1 MEAKTL
7 AKITRKRCRLCQHEE
22 RDDLEKQL
30 YNMEITVDELD
41 EAMGW
46 PSGTSSKH
54 LRNHMGEYEDKSNP
68 RCVLCTD
75 ENRSHYEMQIREGE
89 LKPSELAETLGT
101 TTAQIR
107 KHMSSH
113 LQPLVQKSAAQ
124 IIARKEV
131 DEIDVLARNVQGL
144 DDKLTQLLQDDDLED
159 PRYVDSLTKLAREV
173 RESLKYLLEFK
184 GKLVH
189 RREETIIHTQMEIVQ
204 EVLIRQHP
212 DVWISIRDE
221 MQKRMA

>member
-1 MEAKTL
+1 M
-7 AKITRKRCRLCQHEE
+7 
-22 RDDLEKQL
+22 
-30 YNMEITVDELD
+30 
-41 EAMGW
+41 
-46 PSGTSSKH
+46 
-54 LRNHMGEYEDKSNP
+54 
-68 RCVLCTD
+68 
-75 ENRSHYEMQIREGE
+75 
-89 LKPSELAETLGT
+89 
-101 TTAQIR
+101 
-107 KHMSSH
+107 
-113 LQPLVQKSAAQ
+113 
-124 IIARKEV
+124 
-131 DEIDVLARNVQGL
+131 QGL

-212 DVWISIRDE
+212 DVWMSIRDE

>member
-1 MEAKTL
+1 
-7 AKITRKRCRLCQHEE
+7 
-22 RDDLEKQL
+22 
-30 YNMEITVDELD
+30 
-41 EAMGW
+41 
-46 PSGTSSKH
+46 
-54 LRNHMGEYEDKSNP
+54 
-68 RCVLCTD
+68 
-75 ENRSHYEMQIREGE
+75 
-89 LKPSELAETLGT
+89 
-101 TTAQIR
+101 
-107 KHMSSH
+107 
-113 LQPLVQKSAAQ
+113 
-124 IIARKEV
+124 
-131 DEIDVLARNVQGL
+131 
-144 DDKLTQLLQDDDLED
+144 LQDDDLED

>member
-1 MEAKTL
+1 
-7 AKITRKRCRLCQHEE
+7 
-22 RDDLEKQL
+22 
-30 YNMEITVDELD
+30 MEITVDELD
-41 EAMGW
+41 EAMSW

-54 LRNHMGEYEDKSNP
+54 LRNHMGEFEDKSNP

-75 ENRSHYEMQIREGE
+75 GNRSQYELGIKDGN
-89 LKPSELAETLGT
+89 LKPSDVADELNT
-101 TTAQIR
+101 TKAQIM
-107 KHMSSH
+107 KHMKSH

-124 IIARKEV
+124 IIAKKEI

-204 EVLIRQHP
+204 EVLVRQHP
-212 DVWISIRDE
+212 EVWMNIRDE

>member
-1 MEAKTL
+1 
-7 AKITRKRCRLCQHEE
+7 
-22 RDDLEKQL
+22 
-30 YNMEITVDELD
+30 MEITVDELD
-41 EAMGW
+41 EAMSW

-54 LRNHMGEYEDKSNP
+54 LRNHMGEFEDKSNP

-75 ENRSHYEMQIREGE
+75 ANRSQYELGIKDGN
-89 LKPSELAETLGT
+89 LKPSEVADELNT
-101 TTAQIR
+101 TKAQIM
-107 KHMSSH
+107 KHMKSH

-124 IIARKEV
+124 IIAKKEI

-144 DDKLTQLLQDDDLED
+144 DEKLTQLLQDDDLED
-159 PRYVDSLTKLAREV
+159 PRYIDSLTKLAREV

-204 EVLIRQHP
+204 EVLVRQHP
-212 DVWISIRDE
+212 EVWMTIRDE